1 MPLLSL
7 RAYAK
12 HRGVSLAAVQKAIQ
26 SGRITPDAD
35 GRIDSERA
43 DAEWGAKTR
52 PGQRRARPAPA
63 TRQEPAEA
71 PATGIDYFRARA
83 IRESYLARLAKIEF
97 EEKTG
102 KLVSRDEVQVAGFT
116 LGRTIRDHMMIIPD
130 RVAAQIRSDLAGALT
145 AACRDLSL
153 PLEIAEAALAKIDLD
168 HIHGVLS
175 NEIRTVLV
183 EVAGLP
189 DHGG

>member
-52 PGQRRARPAPA
+52 PGQRRARPVAVAP
-63 TRQEPAEA
+63 QEPVEA
-71 PATGIDYFRARA
+71 PAAGIDYFRARA

-102 KLVSRDEVQVAGFT
+102 KLVSRDEVQVAAFT
-116 LGRTIRDHMMIIPD
+116 RARTIRDNLLNIPD
-130 RVAAQIRSDLAGALT
+130 RLAATLA
-145 AACRDLSL
+145 
-153 PLEIAEAALAKIDLD
+153 AEADADRVHQL
-168 HIHGVLS
+168 LS
-175 NEIRTVLV
+175 AEIRQAL
-183 EVAGLP
+183 EELS
-189 DHGG
+189 GGNRD